1 MRGRGGG
8 WGLAGLSPRR
18 RMFFVGTCL
27 VVAAAVIVVGLK
39 IAGVFSPAAARANP
53 AVPTVVVLVPGYGG
67 NTAGVDVLAAHIRGF
82 GMSTEVVS
90 LPGSGTG
97 DLGAQAVV
105 LNGYLNRAL
114 HSGAGQVDIVGYSAG
129 GVVTRLWDEQD
140 DGAAKIHR
148 IITLGS
154 PLNGTRIAAAGNAA
168 DPGACP
174 QACQELVP
182 GSTLLTKLHSVPLGS
197 RPGWLS
203 LWTTDDQTVRPPT
216 SAHLAGAV
224 NLALQSVCP
233 GIVIAHSQLP
243 TSPLV
248 IGIVLRALA
257 AGPLTAPGRGD
268 CAQLQA
274 LGNGPTLGAS

>member
-1 MRGRGGG
+1 
-8 WGLAGLSPRR
+8 
-18 RMFFVGTCL
+18 MFFVGTCL
-27 VVAAAVIVVGLK
+27 VLAVAVLAVGLK
-39 IAGVFSPAAARANP
+39 IAGVFTPAAARANP
-53 AVPTVVVLVPGYGG
+53 AAATVVVLVPGYGG
-67 NTAGVDVLAAHIRGF
+67 NTAGVNVLAAHLRGV
-82 GMSTEVVS
+82 GLSTEVVS
-90 LPGSGTG
+90 LPGNGTG

-105 LNGYLNRAL
+105 LNGYVNKARR
-114 HSGAGQVDIVGYSAG
+114 SGAGQVDLVGYSAG
-129 GVVTRLWDEQD
+129 GVVARLWDEQD

-182 GSTLLTKLHSVPLGS
+182 GSTLLTSLHSVPLGA

-216 SAHLAGAV
+216 SAHLTGAV
-224 NLALQSVCP
+224 NVALQSVCP

-248 IGIVLRALA
+248 IGIVLRALGS
-257 AGPLTAPGRGD
+257 GPLTAPGRAD
-268 CAQLQA
+268 CAQLEA
-274 LGNGPTLGAS
+274 LGNGPTAGTS